1 MSSHSVE
8 RKLRFV
14 HINESYEEEFVNF
27 NNIIIPFSE
36 FGNSKKKSYLYNGLE
51 EMPFKVRHPK
61 FKEIL
66 LNEFIEQIGE
76 SSNNSC

>member
-1 MSSHSVE
+1 MSSHSAE
-8 RKLRFV
+8 KKFHFV

-36 FGNSKKKSYLYNGLE
+36 FGNSKKISYLYNGLE

-66 LNEFIEQIGE
+66 LNEFIEQISE